1 MSTIIIGL
9 TDGGEGKFSTSDI
22 LTIFPGG
29 FGGASG
35 ALVAFCGYEH
45 VRNPSGEGFRTLP
58 TGGSKWFPILKGR
71 AIDYDV
77 SKPVVRADD
86 MKRYRA
92 AKESGD
98 GAAVPVLIVQWD
110 GGDYDLSA
118 YGVEVDV
125 SPCEAH
131 ISVAPTLVH
140 ASDRKVADA
149 ITSQFKMLASI
160 GQETKADAK
169 QVAVMF
175 RRMWLA
181 GKVTKDRAM
190 WTEWAGE
197 QHELVADAILSKGG
211 LDHPEVVSNVA

>member
-1 MSTIIIGL
+1 
-9 TDGGEGKFSTSDI
+9 
-22 LTIFPGG
+22 
-29 FGGASG
+29 
-35 ALVAFCGYEH
+35 
-45 VRNPSGEGFRTLP
+45 
-58 TGGSKWFPILKGR
+58 
-71 AIDYDV
+71 
-77 SKPVVRADD
+77 
-86 MKRYRA
+86 MKRYKQ
-92 AKESGD
+92 AKESGA

-140 ASDRKVADA
+140 ASDRKVAEA

-169 QVAVMF
+169 AVAVMF

-181 GKVTKDRAM
+181 GKVTKDRDM
-190 WTEWAGE
+190 WAAWAGE
-197 QHELVADAILSKGG
+197 QHGLIAAALTSKEG
-211 LDHPEVVSNVA
+211 LDHPEVVSLVA